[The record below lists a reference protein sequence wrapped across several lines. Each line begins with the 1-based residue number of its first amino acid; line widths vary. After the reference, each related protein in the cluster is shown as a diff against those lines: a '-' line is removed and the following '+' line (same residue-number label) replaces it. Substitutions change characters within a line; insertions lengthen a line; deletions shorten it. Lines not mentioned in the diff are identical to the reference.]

1 MALAPFF
8 SRVSDA
14 IAGIANVTRDELD
27 ALLAG
32 SIVHLDL
39 DGRTSDGAMRDGA
52 VLAGELLARLYPTL
66 SVTGPSELVQ
76 LVTGRMMQVNP
87 ALELVDDPG
96 SIASARLAFGASTPD
111 PSAIAVTASGWTV
124 HIDQVVESLLPASSF
139 AALAA
144 ACFGVAEVFRSVF
157 VHAIQGKGRSG
168 LQPGWFDLI
177 GGTDGQVN
185 EDVDVA
191 GTDLGPVH
199 LAGAGA
205 IGQACVLALSTAGV
219 VGDLTVVDPETI
231 TMPNLQRY
239 VLSTVDHVGARK
251 VDIVNNVM
259 SGHGWTVNAVAS
271 PWGASQASWPRR
283 ELVLTALD
291 SARDRLSVAAGLHR
305 RIYNAWTQPADL
317 GWSRHEQFGIDPCLA
332 CLYYPTHQRPSDD
345 EQVARALG
353 EHRLRILSYFVSRV
367 PVGAPLPIVS
377 QSAEIHPPADA
388 GDWVARSLLED
399 LVAKGVV
406 PEEAMGNWSAATI
419 DALYSDGI
427 CGGGIVGVDAR
438 DLGADVVVPLAHQS
452 VLAGILLALQPVIA
466 ASPKLL
472 AHRPATIEGR
482 LDLLS
487 GLPQIAARPR
497 QRTPGCI
504 CGDATYKGD

>member
-14 IAGIANVTRDELD
+14 IVGIANVTRDELD
-27 ALLAG
+27 VLLAD
-32 SIVHLDL
+32 SVVHLEL
-39 DGRTSDGAMRDGA
+39 GSRTTEGEMRDGA
-52 VLAGELLARLYPTL
+52 VLAGDLLARLYPTL
-66 SVTGPSELVQ
+66 SVSGPSEIVQ
-76 LVTGRMMQVNP
+76 VVTERMMQVNP
-87 ALELVDDPG
+87 ALELVDHPG
-96 SIASARLAFGASTPD
+96 SSARARLVFGGSTPD
-111 PSAIAVTASGWTV
+111 ASAILATASGWTV
-124 HIDQVVESLLPASSF
+124 HIDQVVESPRPPSSF

-144 ACFGVAEVFRSVF
+144 ACLGVAEVFRSVF
-157 VHAIQGKGRSG
+157 APALQGKGRLG
-168 LQPGWFDLI
+168 RQPGWFDLI
-177 GGTDGQVN
+177 GGTTEQID
-185 EDVDVA
+185 EDANVA

-205 IGQACVLALSTAGV
+205 VGQACVLALSTAGV
-219 VGDLTVVDPETI
+219 LGNLTVVDPETI

-239 VLSTVDHVGARK
+239 VLSTVEHVGSRK
-251 VDIVNNVM
+251 VDVVNSVM
-259 SGHGWTVNAVAS
+259 TSHGWTVNAVAS
-271 PWGASQASWPRR
+271 PWGASQDAWPHR

-291 SARDRLSVAAGLHR
+291 SARDRISVAAGLHR

-317 GWSRHEQFGIDPCLA
+317 GWSRHEQFGIEPCLA

-345 EQVARALG
+345 EQVAKALG

-377 QSAEIHPPADA
+377 QSAELQPPANA
-388 GDWVARSLLED
+388 GDWVARSLLDD
-399 LVAKGVV
+399 LVARGVV
-406 PEEAMGNWSAATI
+406 PEEAMSNWSAATI
-419 DALYSDGI
+419 DTLYSDGI

-438 DLGADVVVPLAHQS
+438 RLGADVVVPLAHQS

-466 ASPKLL
+466 ANPKLV
-472 AHRPATIEGR
+472 ARRPAAIESR

-487 GLPQIAARPR
+487 GLPQIASRPR

-504 CGDATYKGD
+504 CSDATYRGV